1 MQLLG
6 VSPARI
12 PLGRETMLTVTGKHL
27 RPSLRIDLDSKEP
40 ARVGELV
47 AWVGG
52 VGPLDATAVAGT
64 DELHIVAPAQLRLG
78 RYAVVLEDTLAGRRA
93 QLTDAVEVFEPQ
105 NGDTDVDAAAP
116 DGGTAAAPDGGTAGE
131 RDAGTTTGLVDAA
144 APPCAGVPHGDVCW
158 YLGEAGTTCDQTCTG
173 HGGYDAE
180 ASRLIGTTAQGG
192 SAAQCAAI
200 LLLLGYDQAPAEA
213 SRPDV
218 GLGCHVWGVE
228 QRTYWLTEPEFAPS
242 AESSEARVVCGCES

>member
-1 MQLLG
+1 MQVLS

-40 ARVGELV
+40 ARVGKLV
-47 AWVGG
+47 AWVGD

-64 DELHIVAPAQLRLG
+64 DELRIVAPAQLHLG
-78 RYAVVLEDTLAGRRA
+78 RYGVVLKDTLGGRSA

-105 NGDTDVDAAAP
+105 NVDTSVDAAAP
-116 DGGTAAAPDGGTAGE
+116 DGSTAATPDSGTAAE
-131 RDAGTTTGLVDAA
+131 RDAGTASGLVDAT
-144 APPCAGVPHGDVCW
+144 APQCAGAPHGDVCW
-158 YLGEAGTTCDQTCTG
+158 YLGEAGTTCDQTCAS

-180 ASRLIGTTAQGG
+180 ASRLIGTAAQGG

-200 LLLLGYDQAPAEA
+200 LLLLGHDQPPAEA
-213 SRPDV
+213 TRTDV

-228 QRTYWLTEPEFAPS
+228 QMTYWLTEPEFAPS